1 MQPIPPQIAAITRPI
16 DQLWTY
22 YVFKGLMTLFASP
35 IMLRVLYFRFHTM
48 KYEFSEQGIRMSWG
62 ILFRNEIVLNY
73 ARIQDINLNSNFI
86 ERMLGLASINIQT
99 ASGSSTSVM
108 TLEGMPDPEGMRDFL
123 YSRMRGAAGHT
134 AAEPAAP
141 ADSLAATLQAVTV
154 ELRAIREALEKRA

>member
-16 DQLWTY
+16 DPLWTY

-35 IMLRVLYFRFHTM
+35 IMLPLLYFRFHTM

-86 ERMLGLASINIQT
+86 ERMLGLASIHIQT

-123 YSRMRGAAGHT
+123 YSRMRGAAET
-134 AAEPAAP
+134 APPEPA
-141 ADSLAATLQAVTV
+141 DDLAATLNAVTA